1 MGQYQITVIQP
12 GDYNHSSC
20 FREVALSLQS
30 GLRACGHSASTHF
43 NTFDPR
49 AVNIVLGA
57 HLLTPQQARSIPT
70 GSIIYNLEQIGGAK
84 LPPGFYELASRY
96 QIWDYS
102 PLNIEQWR
110 KINCVSSPV
119 LAEIGYAPELRSIKR
134 REEEDIDVLF
144 YGSVNDRRAQ
154 VLRKLESAGLNVCS
168 VFGVYGDARDE
179 LIARSRIVLNVHFYE
194 TQVFEIVR
202 VSYLLANSKAV
213 VTEHSPD
220 LGSLRNA
227 VAAFPYDSLAEGCLS
242 LLRDEARRHALESKA
257 FELFSQLSEA
267 HILSEAIAASAP
279 LSGPAPAKV
288 LNMGSGKDWREDCF
302 NVDVNDYWEPDAV
315 IDFSKPLG
323 FGRSIETRRFGAMQ
337 LEEGMFDE
345 IISNDVLEHIP
356 SLTAAMTSCLR
367 LLKTGGLFRI
377 QVPYD
382 LSYGAW
388 QDPTHLRA
396 FNERSWL
403 YYTDW
408 FWYLEWEEARFDLL
422 EVQFVLSPIGEKLKP
437 QFALEDLIRQ
447 PRAVDHMRVT
457 LRKRLLTE
465 PEKQLVARYLKR
477 PDRGARAEK
486 PVCGS
491 NRSPRRT
498 QHARGG
504 LEGRTRRGSV
514 APAQKQPKAEPTV
527 LA

>member
-1 MGQYQITVIQP
+1 
-12 GDYNHSSC
+12 
-20 FREVALSLQS
+20 
-30 GLRACGHSASTHF
+30 
-43 NTFDPR
+43 
-49 AVNIVLGA
+49 
-57 HLLTPQQARSIPT
+57 
-70 GSIIYNLEQIGGAK
+70 
-84 LPPGFYELASRY
+84 
-96 QIWDYS
+96 
-102 PLNIEQWR
+102 
-110 KINCVSSPV
+110 
-119 LAEIGYAPELRSIKR
+119 
-134 REEEDIDVLF
+134 
-144 YGSVNDRRAQ
+144 
-154 VLRKLESAGLNVCS
+154 
-168 VFGVYGDARDE
+168 
-179 LIARSRIVLNVHFYE
+179 
-194 TQVFEIVR
+194 
-202 VSYLLANSKAV
+202 
-213 VTEHSPD
+213 
-220 LGSLRNA
+220 
-227 VAAFPYDSLAEGCLS
+227 
-242 LLRDEARRHALESKA
+242 
-257 FELFSQLSEA
+257 
-267 HILSEAIAASAP
+267 
-279 LSGPAPAKV
+279 
-288 LNMGSGKDWREDCF
+288 
-302 NVDVNDYWEPDAV
+302 
-315 IDFSKPLG
+315 
-323 FGRSIETRRFGAMQ
+323 
-337 LEEGMFDE
+337 MFDE

-356 SLTAAMTSCLR
+356 NLTAAMTSCLR

-498 QHARGG
+498 QHARVN
-504 LEGRTRRGSV
+504 LEGRTRRGSG
-514 APAQKQPKAEPTV
+514 APAQKQPKAEPTA